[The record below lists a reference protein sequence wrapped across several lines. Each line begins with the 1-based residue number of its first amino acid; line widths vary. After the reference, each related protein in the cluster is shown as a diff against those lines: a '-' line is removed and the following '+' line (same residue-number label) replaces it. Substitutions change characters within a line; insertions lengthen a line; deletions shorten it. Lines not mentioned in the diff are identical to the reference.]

1 MKLPFFL
8 LFRSMAW
15 VMAVLFLSAVWGCAP
30 KTVQK
35 PADDVT
41 SLETKKPEP
50 GAKEQETAALV
61 KILMAE
67 AQKLLEQGRVKEAF
81 SAYNQAAALAP
92 EDPLND
98 EIVSDI
104 ELLLAKADPS
114 SIQTFLQM
122 ENLAVPQPLLLYW
135 LGVSHATAQEYADA
149 MEVLTRFVTDFPDHV
164 HTSDAKELLDLIK
177 QTTFTKDT
185 IGCLLPL
192 SGKYGSYGQKALKGI
207 QLAIQ
212 DLSNTYDRNFTIIV
226 KDTQSD
232 PEKAAAGVDELNQ
245 AHVMGIIGPILA
257 VETAGA
263 RAQELQIPLIAL
275 TQKADFPLS
284 GDYLFSNFI
293 TPQMQ
298 VETLA
303 AYVFKKRGI
312 TKVAVLYPDE
322 RYGRLHMQMFRDMVD
337 EYNGQMVGV
346 EAYDGTRTDFAD
358 SIQKLIQEADL
369 YAETAY
375 PVGEVSYSGTT
386 PVTGIQDGKG
396 NTDPDQVKK
405 KDIGFDA
412 LFIPDSVSRINMILP
427 QLAFNDAKGMILLG
441 TNLWHQQSLLAQTK
455 GYNRNTV
462 ITDGYFGNSR
472 KPATARFE
480 KAFTELYKESPG
492 FLEAISYDTVQI
504 LFLTAMDAAVD
515 SRQRVRDALVEGRLF
530 EGVTGTTIFDQTG
543 AARKELFLITIKN
556 NQFTEIGN

>member
-1 MKLPFFL
+1 MTRRAYMKLPHFL

-15 VMAVLFLSAVWGCAP
+15 IMAVFFLTAVWGCAP

-35 PADDVT
+35 PVDDIAP
-41 SLETKKPEP
+41 LETQ
-50 GAKEQETAALV
+50 KEQKNAALV

-67 AQKLLEQGRVKEAF
+67 ALKLLEQGNIKEAF

-92 EDPLND
+92 EEPLN
-98 EIVSDI
+98 EQVISGV
-104 ELLLAKADPS
+104 ERLLAKTDPS
-114 SIQTFLQM
+114 LIQTFLQM
-122 ENLAVPQPLLLYW
+122 ENLAVPQHLLLYW
-135 LGVSHATAQEYADA
+135 LGVGHAAAREYSDA
-149 MEVLTRFVTDFPDHV
+149 LAVLTRFVNTFPDHV
-164 HTSDAKELLDLIK
+164 HTSDAKELMDLIK
-177 QTTFTKDT
+177 QTTFKKDT

-192 SGKYGSYGQKALKGI
+192 SGKYGIYGQKALKGI

-212 DLSNTYDRNFTIIV
+212 DLSKTYDRNFNIIV

-232 PEKAAAGVDELNQ
+232 PQKAAASVDELNQ
-245 AHVMGIIGPILA
+245 AHVMGIIGPILE
-257 VETAGA
+257 VETAGS

-275 TQKADFPLS
+275 TQKADFPLT

-312 TKVAVLYPDE
+312 SKVAVLYPDE

-337 EYNGQMVGV
+337 EYNGQMVGA
-346 EAYDGTRTDFAD
+346 EAYDGSSTDF
-358 SIQKLIQEADL
+358 SIPIRKLIGD
-369 YAETAY
+369 
-375 PVGEVSYSGTT
+375 
-386 PVTGIQDGKG
+386 KK
-396 NTDPDQVKK
+396 DPDSPNKILI
-405 KDIGFDA
+405 DFEA

-480 KAFTELYKESPG
+480 KAFTELYAEPPG

-504 LFLTAMDAAVD
+504 FFLTAMDDAVD
-515 SRQRVRDALVEGRLF
+515 SRQRLKDALVEGRLF
-530 EGVTGTTIFDQTG
+530 EGVTGNTIFDQTG

-556 NQFTEIGN
+556 NQFTEIGY